1 MNALLPIALIIP
13 LIAAAVLLAFK
24 NARAATA
31 FALGAGLIENVVL
44 VTIVW
49 TLHRQGSMAWREY
62 WRGDRLTA
70 VFLLNLVIVFSLVL
84 VYAAGYLRHLPS
96 ERFSSPRWFYALL
109 YLFVFTMLG
118 AYLSA
123 NLGLLWIMMEAT
135 TLASALLVG
144 FYNTKGAVEAG
155 WKYIVVCTVGL
166 ALALFGTIVLY
177 LAAVK
182 SGIPAAAALDWA
194 SLTELAPRL
203 AASREL
209 VKLAFVFLLVGY
221 GTKIGFVPLHGWLPD
236 AHAEAPTPMSAMLSA
251 GLLNCAM
258 YSLLR
263 FVGIASRATLG
274 TFSHNLLLV
283 FGALSLIVPGL
294 LMLVQRDLKR
304 LLAYSSVEHMG
315 VIAVGVGLGGPLGAF
330 GALLHTF
337 NHSIAKSLL
346 FFSAGS
352 VRENLG
358 TLRMDRITGLAKILP
373 WTTAGLVIGGVAIV
387 GMPPLSLF
395 VSEFAILSESFA
407 QSRYVIGFVFL
418 ATLSLVFGGFLT
430 YFMRMSTG
438 EPEAPLS
445 GEAKTTS
452 VSEFAV
458 MGVCVALL
466 VGLGVYM
473 PEAFQSLLR
482 GGAEVLRR

>member
-1 MNALLPIALIIP
+1 
-13 LIAAAVLLAFK
+13 
-24 NARAATA
+24 
-31 FALGAGLIENVVL
+31 
-44 VTIVW
+44 
-49 TLHRQGSMAWREY
+49 
-62 WRGDRLTA
+62 
-70 VFLLNLVIVFSLVL
+70 
-84 VYAAGYLRHLPS
+84 
-96 ERFSSPRWFYALL
+96 
-109 YLFVFTMLG
+109 
-118 AYLSA
+118 
-123 NLGLLWIMMEAT
+123 
-135 TLASALLVG
+135 
-144 FYNTKGAVEAG
+144 
-155 WKYIVVCTVGL
+155 
-166 ALALFGTIVLY
+166 
-177 LAAVK
+177 
-182 SGIPAAAALDWA
+182 
-194 SLTELAPRL
+194 
-203 AASREL
+203 
-209 VKLAFVFLLVGY
+209 
-221 GTKIGFVPLHGWLPD
+221 
-236 AHAEAPTPMSAMLSA
+236 
-251 GLLNCAM
+251 
-258 YSLLR
+258 
-263 FVGIASRATLG
+263 
-274 TFSHNLLLV
+274 
-283 FGALSLIVPGL
+283 
-294 LMLVQRDLKR
+294 LKR

-445 GEAKTTS
+445 GEAKATS